1 MYRVIGVY
9 LLLAGML
16 FAENIQVAV
25 AANVSYAMDDLKKRF
40 EAEHP
45 NTKVQVTVGSSGKL
59 TAQIMHGAPYEVFL
73 SANMKYPEALY
84 EKGLAAT
91 KPKVYAQG
99 LLALMSMKSRDF
111 TEGLKIITSE
121 KIRKIAMANPKTA
134 PYGIATQEVLDK
146 SGLYAEVKP
155 KLVFGE
161 SVGQTLSY
169 AMRATDVGFVAM
181 SSLYSPKLRQLKQGK
196 EWIAIEPSLYSPIKQ
211 GIVLLKKGE
220 KSSGAKAFYDFMLG
234 EKARAILKAYGYQ
247 LP

>member
-1 MYRVIGVY
+1 MMKLFF
-9 LLLAGML
+9 LLIATLTVVWA
-16 FAENIQVAV
+16 QSVRVAV
-25 AANVSYAMDDLKKRF
+25 AANVSYVMDDLKKRF
-40 EAEHP
+40 EAEHQ

-99 LLALMSMKSRDF
+99 LLALMSMKPRDF
-111 TEGLKIITSE
+111 TEGLKMITSE

-134 PYGIATQEVLDK
+134 PYGIAAQEVLDK

-234 EKARAILKAYGYQ
+234 EKARVILKAYGYQ